1 MENEK
6 SRKSFGIPSLDKAL
20 ESGKAKINGSSK
32 GVLLKKENE
41 FFLNLLLDTYNN
53 ETEMTLIKN
62 SNDCLNQAPVLTWLL
77 LRKKDIEKNRMSEL
91 LSSETRKESKAL
103 RLAIGAFWGMVMKEK
118 YNMDKF
124 GKQTFT
130 YPERVF
136 NFKTAARYK
145 ELS

>member
-1 MENEK
+1 MGEV
-6 SRKSFGIPSLDKAL
+6 SRKNFGVDSIDNAL
-20 ESGKAKINGSSK
+20 QNGQTKINLSSK

-41 FFLNLLLDTYNN
+41 FFLKLLLDTYNN

-62 SNDCLNQAPVLTWLL
+62 SNDCLKYSPVLTWLL
-77 LRKKDIEKNRMSEL
+77 LRKQEIEKNKMGKI
-91 LSSETRKESKAL
+91 LSGNNKQSKAL

-118 YNMDKF
+118 YNMEKF
-124 GKQTFT
+124 GKQTFA

>member
-6 SRKSFGIPSLDKAL
+6 SRESFGIPSLDKAL
-20 ESGKAKINGSSK
+20 ESGKAKINRSSK

-77 LRKKDIEKNRMSEL
+77 LRKKDIEKNKMSEL

-103 RLAIGAFWGMVMKEK
+103 RLAIGAFWGMVMK
-118 YNMDKF
+118 
-124 GKQTFT
+124 
-130 YPERVF
+130 
-136 NFKTAARYK
+136 
-145 ELS
+145 